1 MQIEIQAGDRT
12 EAAGKNHFGFIHG
25 TYAPPPGPEKPS
37 SGIPEYGSYVDE
49 VLIFLPREKY
59 ISTI

>member
-25 TYAPPPGPEKPS
+25 TYAPPPGPEKPFS
-37 SGIPEYGSYVDE
+37 DIPQYGSYAH
-49 VLIFLPREKY
+49 
-59 ISTI
+59 